1 MSGNYTYNCDSL
13 LTEEKVLGMTKHDK
27 ESLVLDDIPKTI
39 LNSLPSGIIFCDRD
53 GKIRFINRTYAD
65 YLDVIQ
71 DEVIGKPI
79 TEYIPGSRIY
89 HILETGEPEL
99 GFKCSVGE
107 GKEKKILIV
116 NRIPVKGKDGNV
128 VGVISQSLF
137 GDIGELKDLSERL
150 NLLEKKLSFYKEKIK
165 SVLSAKYTLADI
177 IGNSPVIVQ
186 AKELIE
192 NYAKTDSSVLLI
204 GATGTGKEL
213 FSHALHLES
222 HRCKGP
228 FVSINC
234 GAIPAELFESEL
246 FGYVSGAF
254 TGAQRDGKM
263 GQIELAGKGT
273 LFLDEIGDMPLQA
286 QVKLL
291 RVLEDKTVYRLGC
304 NIPKRVDFRLAAATN
319 MDLKAMIREGK
330 FREELYY
337 RLNTM
342 TVHIPSLHERIED
355 VPVLVRYF
363 LDRLGRCTLSCSD
376 RALKM
381 LMSHRWPGNVRELKN
396 VIERAVSLCK
406 GAVIDVT
413 DFPSE
418 IACEFSSKVDE
429 RSVTI
434 PLTTLSDSEH
444 EIILAT
450 LKKNNWNMSRTA
462 IMLGISRAT
471 LYEKTKKFQ
480 LSRLSNIK

>member
-1 MSGNYTYNCDSL
+1 MAKHYTEF
-13 LTEEKVLGMTKHDK
+13 T
-27 ESLVLDDIPKTI
+27 VLDDIPKTI

-53 GKIRFINRTYAD
+53 GTICFINRTYAD
-65 YLDVIQ
+65 YLDVIP

-79 TEYIPGSRIY
+79 TEYIPGSRI
-89 HILETGEPEL
+89 HHVLETGEPEL

-107 GKEKKILIV
+107 GKEKKILVV
-116 NRIPVKGKDGNV
+116 NRIPVKGEDGNV

-150 NLLEKKLSFYKEKIK
+150 NLLERKISLYKEKIN
-165 SVLSAKYTLADI
+165 SVLSAKYSLCDI
-177 IGNSPVIVQ
+177 RGNSPAIVQ

-192 NYAKTDSSVLLI
+192 KYAKTDASVLLI

-222 HRCKGP
+222 RRCKGP

-234 GAIPAELFESEL
+234 GAIPTELFESEL
-246 FGYVSGAF
+246 FGYASGAF

-263 GQIELAGKGT
+263 GQIELADKGT
-273 LFLDEIGDMPLQA
+273 LFLDEIGDMPLHA

-291 RVLEDKTVYRLGC
+291 RVLEDKTVYRVGY
-304 NIPKRVDFRLAAATN
+304 NIPKKVDFRLAAATN
-319 MDLKAMIREGK
+319 MDLKVMIQEGK

-342 TVHIPSLHERIED
+342 TVHIPALRERRED
-355 VPVLVRYF
+355 VGVLVRYF
-363 LDRLGRCTLSCSD
+363 LDRLGCCAISCSD

-381 LMSHRWPGNVRELKN
+381 LMSHHWPGNVRELKN

-406 GAVIDVT
+406 GNVIDVA

-418 IACEFSSKVDE
+418 IISEFSAKTDE
-429 RSVTI
+429 KSVTI
-434 PLTTLSDSEH
+434 PLTTLSDSEQ
-444 EIILAT
+444 EIITAA
-450 LKKNNWNMSRTA
+450 LKENNWNMARTA
-462 IMLGISRAT
+462 RMLGISRAT
-471 LYEKTKKFQ
+471 LYEKAKKFQ
-480 LSRLSNIK
+480 ISRLPKLLHQ